1 MSDVPAVV
9 DFFFSSLLS
18 FGNLFFGTFPLSL
31 AASVGILILVFKL
44 YRLLM

>member
-1 MSDVPAVV
+1 MGDVQSVI

-18 FGNLFFGTFPLSL
+18 FGNLFFSVFPLSL
-31 AASVGILILVFKL
+31 AASVGILLLVFKL